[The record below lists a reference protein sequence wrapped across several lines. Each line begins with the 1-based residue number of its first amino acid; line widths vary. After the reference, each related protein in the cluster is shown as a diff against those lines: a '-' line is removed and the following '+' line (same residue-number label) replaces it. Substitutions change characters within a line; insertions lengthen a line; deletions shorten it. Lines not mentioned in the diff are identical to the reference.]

1 MKNSSNTL
9 LMSLIGAILI
19 GVITIVAIKPN
30 INEAHNKEYLQ
41 GFAKLENFFLRASEN
56 AYKAGQGGIG
66 HYDFLQANMVKL
78 RRQANAMVYV
88 PEFLPE
94 DVRVQ
99 MQDYAQAIIKEAEI
113 LDQQISD
120 FMKINSLLKNSRG
133 YFPELIRVDRLSEN
147 TMQMKQLITNLESM
161 LYQYIEGN
169 VNVPK
174 SQIIVTLNL
183 IDRFKKSLNPESFN
197 NLKTHVNLI
206 LDYQDRDNT
215 LLTKISN
222 SNIEHAIVTAHDAY
236 VKEHRKVSDFI
247 VLLANLLIGLVLLM
261 LILVGILML
270 QIRQASK
277 KATEASKNLE
287 IKLGELDKQKQLS
300 DEKVIEANRAQEAVA
315 VHQQEADANNAK
327 LKRAI
332 QSMGQVMNEVAQGN
346 FSVRLDANDFEGDLA
361 KLRDCVHDTLD
372 RLHDYMKELGEVSEK
387 LSKGDLTTKMQ
398 GQYGGELEQ
407 VKHTLNG
414 SFDNLAN
421 LVSQVMQAS
430 SSIQSQI
437 IQVRADADSVAQS
450 STQQA
455 ATLQN
460 TMQAVDETTD
470 KIQSN
475 TQNTQKAN
483 EITQEQVAA
492 LNTGVEEMQ
501 KLVVAMDNIKD
512 ASEKIVDIIN
522 LIDSIAF
529 QTNLLALN
537 AAVEAARAGEQGRG
551 FAVVAGEV
559 RNLAGKSADAAKD
572 ISTLISA
579 SNEKVNAGVSLV
591 NGVNQ
596 SLEMIKHKVEVLQ
609 ESVSEINAASL
620 EQSQSAQNITQ
631 AVSEAENMSNH
642 NSQLIQR
649 TAQQIN
655 SMNESVQQLENVVS
669 AFKL

>member
-9 LMSLIGAILI
+9 LITLIGAILV
-19 GVITIVAIKPN
+19 GVLTIVAIKPS
-30 INEAHNKEYLQ
+30 INEAHNKDYLQ
-41 GFAKLENFFLRASEN
+41 GFSKLENFFLRASEN

-78 RRQANAMVYV
+78 RRQAHAMRYV
-88 PEFLPE
+88 PEFLDE
-94 DVRVQ
+94 DVKAQ
-99 MQDYAQAIIKEAEI
+99 MQQYAQIIVKEADL

-174 SQIIVTLNL
+174 SQIIVTLSL
-183 IDRFKKSLNPESFN
+183 IDRFKKSLSQQSFN

-206 LDYQDRDNT
+206 LNYQDHVNS
-215 LLTKISN
+215 LLTQISN
-222 SNIEHAIVTAHDAY
+222 SEIEQAIETAHDYY
-236 VKEHRKVSDFI
+236 VQEHRKVNDFI

-277 KATEASKNLE
+277 KAMEASQNLE
-287 IKLGELDKQKQLS
+287 VKLGELDKQKKLS
-300 DEKVIEANRAQEAVA
+300 DEKVIEANRAQTAVA
-315 VHQQEADANNAK
+315 LHQQEADANNEK

-332 QSMGQVMNEVAQGN
+332 QSMGRLMNEVAQGN
-346 FSVRLDANDFEGDLA
+346 FSVRLDAEEFEGDLG
-361 KLRDCVHDTLD
+361 KLKDCVHDTLD
-372 RLHDYMKELGEVSEK
+372 RLHDFMKELTGVSEK
-387 LSKGDLTTKMQ
+387 LSNGDLTTKML
-398 GQYGGELEQ
+398 GEYGGELHQ
-407 VKHTLNG
+407 VKQTLNG
-414 SFDNLAN
+414 SLDNLAN
-421 LVSQVMQAS
+421 LVGQVMQAS
-430 SSIQSQI
+430 SSIQAQI
-437 IQVRADADSVAQS
+437 IQVRTDSESVAQS

-470 KIQSN
+470 KIRSN

-483 EITQEQVAA
+483 VITQEQVTA
-492 LNTGVEEMQ
+492 LNAGVQEMQ

-559 RNLAGKSADAAKD
+559 RSLAGKSADAAKE

-579 SNEKVNAGVSLV
+579 SNEKVNTGVELV

-609 ESVSEINAASL
+609 SSVSEINTASL

-631 AVSEAENMSNH
+631 AVSEAENISNH
-642 NSQLIQR
+642 NTQLIQR

>member
-9 LMSLIGAILI
+9 LITLIGAILV
-19 GVITIVAIKPN
+19 GVLTIVAIKPI
-30 INEAHNKEYLQ
+30 INEAHNKDYLQ
-41 GFAKLENFFLRASEN
+41 GFSKLENFFLRASEN
-56 AYKAGQGGIG
+56 AYKAVQGGIG

-78 RRQANAMVYV
+78 RRQAHAMRYV
-88 PEFLPE
+88 PEFLDE
-94 DVRVQ
+94 DVKAQ
-99 MQDYAQAIIKEAEI
+99 MQQYAQIIVKEADL

-174 SQIIVTLNL
+174 SQIIVTLSL
-183 IDRFKKSLNPESFN
+183 IDRFKKSLSQQSFN

-206 LDYQDRDNT
+206 LNYQDHVNS
-215 LLTKISN
+215 LLTQISN
-222 SNIEHAIVTAHDAY
+222 SEIEQAIETAHDYY
-236 VKEHRKVSDFI
+236 VQEHRKVNDFI

-277 KATEASKNLE
+277 KAMEASQNLE
-287 IKLGELDKQKQLS
+287 VKLGELDKQKKLS
-300 DEKVIEANRAQEAVA
+300 DEKVIEANRAQTAVA
-315 VHQQEADANNAK
+315 LHQQEADANNEK

-332 QSMGQVMNEVAQGN
+332 QSMGRLMNEVAQGN
-346 FSVRLDANDFEGDLA
+346 FSVRLDAEEFEGDLG
-361 KLRDCVHDTLD
+361 KLKDCVHDTLD
-372 RLHDYMKELGEVSEK
+372 RLHDFMKELTGVSEK
-387 LSKGDLTTKMQ
+387 LSNGDLTTKML
-398 GQYGGELEQ
+398 GEYGGELHQ
-407 VKHTLNG
+407 VKQTLNG
-414 SFDNLAN
+414 SLDNLAN
-421 LVSQVMQAS
+421 LVGQVMKAS
-430 SSIQSQI
+430 SSIQAQI
-437 IQVRADADSVAQS
+437 IQVRTDSESVAQS

-470 KIQSN
+470 KIRSN

-483 EITQEQVAA
+483 VITQEQVTA
-492 LNTGVEEMQ
+492 LNAGVQEMQ

-559 RNLAGKSADAAKD
+559 RSLAGKSADAAKE

-579 SNEKVNAGVSLV
+579 SNEKVNTGVELV

-609 ESVSEINAASL
+609 SSVSEINTASL

-631 AVSEAENMSNH
+631 AVSEAENISNH
-642 NSQLIQR
+642 NTQLIQR

>member
-9 LMSLIGAILI
+9 LITLIGAILV
-19 GVITIVAIKPN
+19 GVLTIVAIKPS
-30 INEAHNKEYLQ
+30 INEAHNKDYLQ
-41 GFAKLENFFLRASEN
+41 GFSKLENFFLRASEN

-78 RRQANAMVYV
+78 RRQAHAMRYV
-88 PEFLPE
+88 PEFLDE
-94 DVRVQ
+94 DVKAQ
-99 MQDYAQAIIKEAEI
+99 MQQYAQIIVKEADL

-174 SQIIVTLNL
+174 SQIIVTLSL
-183 IDRFKKSLNPESFN
+183 IDRFKESLSQQSFN

-206 LDYQDRDNT
+206 LNYQDHVNS
-215 LLTKISN
+215 LLTQISN
-222 SNIEHAIVTAHDAY
+222 SEIEQAIETAHDYY
-236 VKEHRKVSDFI
+236 VQEHRKVNDFI

-277 KATEASKNLE
+277 KAMEASQNLE
-287 IKLGELDKQKQLS
+287 VKLGELDKQKKLS
-300 DEKVIEANRAQEAVA
+300 DEKVIEANHAQTAVA
-315 VHQQEADANNAK
+315 LHQQEADANNEK

-332 QSMGQVMNEVAQGN
+332 QSMGRLMNEVAQGN
-346 FSVRLDANDFEGDLA
+346 FSVRLDAEEFEGDLG
-361 KLRDCVHDTLD
+361 KLKDCVHDTLD
-372 RLHDYMKELGEVSEK
+372 RLHDFMKELAGVSEK
-387 LSKGDLTTKMQ
+387 LSNGDLTTKML
-398 GQYGGELEQ
+398 GEYGGELHQ
-407 VKHTLNG
+407 VKQTLNG
-414 SFDNLAN
+414 SLDNLAN
-421 LVSQVMQAS
+421 LVGQVMQAS
-430 SSIQSQI
+430 SSIQAQI
-437 IQVRADADSVAQS
+437 IQVRTDSESVAQS

-470 KIQSN
+470 KIRSN

-483 EITQEQVAA
+483 VITQEQVTA
-492 LNTGVEEMQ
+492 LNAGVQEMQ

-559 RNLAGKSADAAKD
+559 RSLAGKSADAAKE

-579 SNEKVNAGVSLV
+579 SNEKVNTGVELV

-609 ESVSEINAASL
+609 SSVSEINTASL

-631 AVSEAENMSNH
+631 AVSEAENISNH
-642 NSQLIQR
+642 NTQLIQR

>member
-9 LMSLIGAILI
+9 LITLIGAILV
-19 GVITIVAIKPN
+19 GVLTIVAIKPS
-30 INEAHNKEYLQ
+30 INEAHNKDYLQ
-41 GFAKLENFFLRASEN
+41 GFSKLENFFLRASEN

-78 RRQANAMVYV
+78 RRQAHAMRYV
-88 PEFLPE
+88 PEFLDE
-94 DVRVQ
+94 DVKAQ
-99 MQDYAQAIIKEAEI
+99 MQQYAQIIVKEADL

-174 SQIIVTLNL
+174 SQIIVTLSL
-183 IDRFKKSLNPESFN
+183 IDRFKKSLSQQSFN

-206 LDYQDRDNT
+206 LNYQDHVNS
-215 LLTKISN
+215 LLTQISN
-222 SNIEHAIVTAHDAY
+222 SEIEQAIETAHDYY
-236 VKEHRKVSDFI
+236 VQEHRKVNDFI

-277 KATEASKNLE
+277 KAMEASQNLE
-287 IKLGELDKQKQLS
+287 VKLGELDKQKKLS
-300 DEKVIEANRAQEAVA
+300 DEKVIEANRAQTAVA
-315 VHQQEADANNAK
+315 LHQQEADANNEK

-332 QSMGQVMNEVAQGN
+332 QSMGRLMNEVAQGN
-346 FSVRLDANDFEGDLA
+346 FSVRLDAEEFEGDLG
-361 KLRDCVHDTLD
+361 KLKDCVHDTLD
-372 RLHDYMKELGEVSEK
+372 RLHDFMKELTGVSEK
-387 LSKGDLTTKMQ
+387 LSNGDLTTKML
-398 GQYGGELEQ
+398 GEYGGELHQ
-407 VKHTLNG
+407 VKQTLNG
-414 SFDNLAN
+414 SLDNLAN
-421 LVSQVMQAS
+421 LVGQVMQAS
-430 SSIQSQI
+430 SSIQAQI
-437 IQVRADADSVAQS
+437 IQVRTDSESVAQS

-470 KIQSN
+470 KIRSN

-483 EITQEQVAA
+483 VITQEQVTA
-492 LNTGVEEMQ
+492 LNAGVQEMQ

-559 RNLAGKSADAAKD
+559 RSLAGKSADAAKE

-579 SNEKVNAGVSLV
+579 SNEKVNTGVELV

-609 ESVSEINAASL
+609 SSVSEINTASL

-631 AVSEAENMSNH
+631 AVSKAENISNH
-642 NSQLIQR
+642 NTQLIQR

>member
-9 LMSLIGAILI
+9 LITLIGAILV
-19 GVITIVAIKPN
+19 GVLTIVAIKPS
-30 INEAHNKEYLQ
+30 INEAHNKDYLQ
-41 GFAKLENFFLRASEN
+41 GFSKLENFFLRASEN

-78 RRQANAMVYV
+78 RRQAHAMRYV
-88 PEFLPE
+88 PEFLDE
-94 DVRVQ
+94 DVKAQ
-99 MQDYAQAIIKEAEI
+99 MQQYAQIIVKEADL

-174 SQIIVTLNL
+174 SQIIVTLSL
-183 IDRFKKSLNPESFN
+183 IDRFKKSLSQQSFN

-206 LDYQDRDNT
+206 LNYQDHVNS
-215 LLTKISN
+215 LLTQISN
-222 SNIEHAIVTAHDAY
+222 SEIEQAIETAHDYY
-236 VKEHRKVSDFI
+236 VQEHRKVNDFI

-277 KATEASKNLE
+277 KAMEASQNLE
-287 IKLGELDKQKQLS
+287 VKLGELDKQKKLS
-300 DEKVIEANRAQEAVA
+300 DEKVIEANHAQTAVA
-315 VHQQEADANNAK
+315 LHQQEADANNEK

-332 QSMGQVMNEVAQGN
+332 QSMGRLMNEVAQGN
-346 FSVRLDANDFEGDLA
+346 FSVRLDAEEFEGDLG
-361 KLRDCVHDTLD
+361 KLKDCVHDTLD
-372 RLHDYMKELGEVSEK
+372 RLHDFMKELAGVSEK
-387 LSKGDLTTKMQ
+387 LSNGDLTTKML
-398 GQYGGELEQ
+398 GEYGGELHQ
-407 VKHTLNG
+407 VKQTLNG
-414 SFDNLAN
+414 SLDNLAN
-421 LVSQVMQAS
+421 LVGQVMQAS
-430 SSIQSQI
+430 SSIQAQI
-437 IQVRADADSVAQS
+437 IQVRTDSESVAQS

-470 KIQSN
+470 KIRSN

-483 EITQEQVAA
+483 VITQEQVTA
-492 LNTGVEEMQ
+492 LNAGVQEMQ

-559 RNLAGKSADAAKD
+559 RSLAGKSADAAKE

-579 SNEKVNAGVSLV
+579 SNEKVNTGVELV

-609 ESVSEINAASL
+609 SSVSEINTASL

-631 AVSEAENMSNH
+631 AVSEAENISNH
-642 NSQLIQR
+642 NTQLIQR

>member
-9 LMSLIGAILI
+9 LITLIGAILV
-19 GVITIVAIKPN
+19 GVLTIVAIKPS
-30 INEAHNKEYLQ
+30 INEAHNKDYLQ
-41 GFAKLENFFLRASEN
+41 GFSKLENFFLRASEN

-78 RRQANAMVYV
+78 RRQAHAMRYV
-88 PEFLPE
+88 PEFLDE
-94 DVRVQ
+94 DVKAQ
-99 MQDYAQAIIKEAEI
+99 MQQYAQIIVKEADL

-174 SQIIVTLNL
+174 SQIIVTLSL
-183 IDRFKKSLNPESFN
+183 IDRFKKSLSQQSFN

-206 LDYQDRDNT
+206 LNYQDHVNS
-215 LLTKISN
+215 LLTQISN
-222 SNIEHAIVTAHDAY
+222 SEIEQAIETAHDYY
-236 VKEHRKVSDFI
+236 VQEHRKVNDFI

-277 KATEASKNLE
+277 KAMEASQNLE
-287 IKLGELDKQKQLS
+287 VKLGELDKQKKLS
-300 DEKVIEANRAQEAVA
+300 DEKVIEANRAQTAVA
-315 VHQQEADANNAK
+315 LHQQEADANNEK

-332 QSMGQVMNEVAQGN
+332 QSMGRLMNEVAQGN
-346 FSVRLDANDFEGDLA
+346 FSVRLDAEEFEGDLG
-361 KLRDCVHDTLD
+361 KLKDCVHDTLD
-372 RLHDYMKELGEVSEK
+372 RLHDFMKELAGVSEK
-387 LSKGDLTTKMQ
+387 LSNGDLTTKML
-398 GQYGGELEQ
+398 GEYGGELHQ
-407 VKHTLNG
+407 VKQTLNG
-414 SFDNLAN
+414 SLDNLAN
-421 LVSQVMQAS
+421 LVGQVMQAS
-430 SSIQSQI
+430 SSIQAQI
-437 IQVRADADSVAQS
+437 IQVRTDSESVAQS

-470 KIQSN
+470 KIRSN

-483 EITQEQVAA
+483 VITQEQVTA
-492 LNTGVEEMQ
+492 LNAGVQEMQ

-559 RNLAGKSADAAKD
+559 RSLAGKSADAAKE

-579 SNEKVNAGVSLV
+579 SNEKVNTGVELV

-609 ESVSEINAASL
+609 SSVSEINTASL

-631 AVSEAENMSNH
+631 AVSEAENISNH
-642 NSQLIQR
+642 NTQLIQR